1 MMNQKIHGYD
11 VDGLIKIAEML
22 DENSLLQEVL
32 DGYKEGFQKGYR
44 DAIDAFNKEVAVK
57 INKIVR
63 DDGHIIYCKD
73 AEKYEFPKITFKSM
87 LPKEE
92 RIEDICAERYLK
104 SVIKPELIKKEGE

>member
-11 VDGLIKIAEML
+11 VEGLIKIAEML
-22 DENSLLQEVL
+22 DENPLLQEVL
-32 DGYKEGFQKGYR
+32 DGYKEGFKKGYR
-44 DAIDAFNKEVAVK
+44 DAIDAFNKEAAAQ
-57 INKIVR
+57 INKIVSN
-63 DDGHIIYCKD
+63 DGHISYCKD